1 MLGVARYRHCRL
13 SPSSSSALAARGG
26 VVLVVQGVTIAVS
39 ALPTPCAA
47 EATRGLGTVYE
58 LRIQEPPSRRHT
70 GVLSQTGSCVMSSTW
85 DTECRMLSQTHS
97 RNLRAYSNKAPSVS
111 LAQLNETTERTF
123 ICPLSGIL
131 VHQEKNYLAF
141 MLFLL

>member
-70 GVLSQTGSCVMSSTW
+70 GVFVPDWL
-85 DTECRMLSQTHS
+85 
-97 RNLRAYSNKAPSVS
+97 LRDVVHLGYRVS
-111 LAQLNETTERTF
+111 HALAN
-123 ICPLSGIL
+123 P
-131 VHQEKNYLAF
+131 
-141 MLFLL
+141 